1 MRQALSIVEI
11 AVILVVTAR
20 RRYPNR
26 TLRKLRS
33 VMTRLARG
41 WTLRRIAAELGWQS
55 DQVGEDVGTFGS
67 PRC

>member
-41 WTLRRIAAELGWQS
+41 WTLGRIAAELGWQS